1 MRNRDFLTNFTKR
14 DSSKKVQVHW
24 HLRESKGPS
33 PFLRTKT
40 HIYERNIQRLHRK
53 KCCVRTCVV
62 LYFWEF
68 LGSCNHHDVKNF
80 RFLNIDTGNS
90 NAKVYKH
97 ILHTH
102 IQLLG
107 SIYKINFFWHKIWN
121 TKIMLLNSF
130 ISDYKQKSGKT
141 VI

>member
-33 PFLRTKT
+33 PFLRKNHTFM
-40 HIYERNIQRLHRK
+40 K
-53 KCCVRTCVV
+53 KYTETTQKKVLRTCVV

-90 NAKVYKH
+90 NTKVYKH
-97 ILHTH
+97 ILYTH
-102 IQLLG
+102 IYLLG